1 MCDSKA
7 EKGEMID
14 SVKLQA
20 DGVAM
25 MMTPLLSKR
34 GDAIY
39 IINDHNYTR
48 FSGCSCII
56 HLLKEKISA

>member
-39 IINDHNYTR
+39 HQ
-48 FSGCSCII
+48 
-56 HLLKEKISA
+56 